1 MQNLWGDEFEVPTQ
15 ENKLVDEIL
24 DKISHPE
31 SLDKKEFKKL
41 INKKSLTLLDKLLI
55 LNDYVTNLLKEHVGN
70 ILVIRSKEDLVKYV
84 DGIINDEV
92 WAFDTETTNSLD
104 PYTGKVLGL
113 CLYSPS
119 QKPAYVPIWHV
130 DPRTDELLPN
140 QVTDEDCEEQLKRIK
155 NAKTFTVMHNGKFDY
170 KFTKKSIGV
179 ELDIDWDTMI
189 ASRIIDENEQTAGL
203 KWQYKQHVDPNH
215 PLYDIEEL
223 FPVPY
228 KYVDPDIFA
237 LYSAVDALMTYK
249 LFLYQKGILYQSDQK
264 NALKL
269 LKNVEMRL
277 IIPVAEMELDGI
289 KFDKEYSDRLLNK
302 YTKILS
308 DYDQKLSDEIAKI
321 QPKIDEW
328 RRTPDALE
336 QPKVYAKSNSKKDG
350 YPYHDAKGWYKLGKS
365 KNETLE
371 TPINTES
378 PAQLAILLYDILK
391 FEPAFEDNPR
401 STDKYAMEV
410 YVEERH
416 SSLCKVIRER
426 KTIVTLLQDFIVK
439 LPTLV
444 NPVTQKI
451 HCNLNQT
458 GKEDR
463 GVVTGRFSSS
473 EPNLQQI
480 PSKNNEVRLLFCGD
494 VKTELV
500 EHNDG
505 CYTLSKLCEVETTN
519 GWKYAV
525 ELNKD
530 DILVDENHNEVPIV
544 KVEILD
550 NVKVFTLCGGKIT
563 SKIEYVLCGSDYSAQ
578 EPRLT
583 AYYSQDDTMLQ
594 AYKDKKDL
602 YSVIAQSMY
611 GNRYE
616 DNLEFYP
623 EGEHITID
631 GEDVICGNK
640 THKNKAGKKRRSEAK
655 TVLLGML
662 YGRGAYSIAAQVEK
676 PKEEGQKI
684 IDNFFRVFPKVKDW
698 IDATHE
704 KARQLGYVED
714 WYGRRR
720 HLDDIKKPKYSVDY
734 SVEYKKTHNNFNPIL
749 TCEDKVDNSLLLKY
763 TELLKDVRGKK
774 QLQNLT
780 SQAKSEGVVITN
792 NESIIAKAERQSV
805 NAIVQGGA
813 ATLTKMAMVNIY
825 NDKELTDLGLRMLIP
840 IHDEIL
846 CTCPKINSE
855 RASQRLVEVMV
866 DTAKPYM
873 EVPMSCDPYVVTNW
887 YFDEL
892 SVQVQNEFDE
902 LQEEMPKDQAFEKL
916 KEIHCELLEKDIIRM
931 LENK

>member
-1 MQNLWGDEFEVPTQ
+1 M
-15 ENKLVDEIL
+15 
-24 DKISHPE
+24 
-31 SLDKKEFKKL
+31 
-41 INKKSLTLLDKLLI
+41 
-55 LNDYVTNLLKEHVGN
+55 
-70 ILVIRSKEDLVKYV
+70 
-84 DGIINDEV
+84 
-92 WAFDTETTNSLD
+92 
-104 PYTGKVLGL
+104 GL

-249 LFLYQKGILYQSDQK
+249 LFLYQKGILYQPDQK

-269 LKNVEMRL
+269 LKNVETPL

-289 KFDKEYSDRLLNK
+289 KFDKEYSDRLLKK

-416 SSLCKVIRER
+416 SSLCKVIKER
-426 KTIVTLLQDFIVK
+426 KTIVTLLQDFIIK

-480 PSKNNEVRLLFCGD
+480 PSKNNEVRLLFCGETKYD
-494 VKTELV
+494 NVELEDNYFV
-500 EHNDG
+500 VSNI
-505 CYTLSKLCEVETTN
+505 CEVETTN

-525 ELNKD
+525 DLQMG
-530 DILVDENHNEVPIV
+530 DE
-544 KVEILD
+544 
-550 NVKVFTLCGGKIT
+550 
-563 SKIEYVLCGSDYSAQ
+563 
-578 EPRLT
+578 
-583 AYYSQDDTMLQ
+583 
-594 AYKDKKDL
+594 
-602 YSVIAQSMY
+602 
-611 GNRYE
+611 
-616 DNLEFYP
+616 
-623 EGEHITID
+623 
-631 GEDVICGNK
+631 
-640 THKNKAGKKRRSEAK
+640 
-655 TVLLGML
+655 
-662 YGRGAYSIAAQVEK
+662 
-676 PKEEGQKI
+676 I
-684 IDNFFRVFPKVKDW
+684 IDNDNEINIITK
-698 IDATHE
+698 IE
-704 KARQLGYVED
+704 
-714 WYGRRR
+714 
-720 HLDDIKKPKYSVDY
+720 IVDKNVY
-734 SVEYKKTHNNFNPIL
+734 
-749 TCEDKVDNSLLLKY
+749 
-763 TELLKDVRGKK
+763 
-774 QLQNLT
+774 
-780 SQAKSEGVVITN
+780 
-792 NESIIAKAERQSV
+792 
-805 NAIVQGGA
+805 
-813 ATLTKMAMVNIY
+813 IY
-825 NDKELTDLGLRMLIP
+825 I
-840 IHDEIL
+840 
-846 CTCPKINSE
+846 
-855 RASQRLVEVMV
+855 
-866 DTAKPYM
+866 
-873 EVPMSCDPYVVTNW
+873 
-887 YFDEL
+887 
-892 SVQVQNEFDE
+892 
-902 LQEEMPKDQAFEKL
+902 
-916 KEIHCELLEKDIIRM
+916 
-931 LENK
+931 